1 MLVQERI
8 ERIEFFEGE
17 YAFLDNGAPAVVLL
31 NGIAY
36 PTVEHA
42 YHASKTLAAENR
54 EIIRQAPNAR
64 AARRLASWMEPIEN
78 WRAVRLDVMSSL
90 IAQKYAA
97 GGSYAEQ
104 LLATA
109 DAELRFG
116 NCWDETFWGVCCGV
130 GRNHLG
136 RLLMARRDWLRSTV
150 PATRAA

>member
-1 MLVQERI
+1 MPVQERI

-17 YAFLDNGAPAVVLL
+17 YAFLDNGAPAVVVL
-31 NGIAY
+31 NGVAY

-42 YHASKTLAAENR
+42 YHASKTPSAEKR
-54 EIIRQAPNAR
+54 EIIRQAPSAR
-64 AARRLASWMEPIEN
+64 AARRLAAWMKPIEN
-78 WRAVRLDVMSSL
+78 WRAVRLDVMTSL

-97 GGSYAEQ
+97 GGPYAEQ
-104 LLATA
+104 LLATK

-116 NCWDETFWGVCCGV
+116 NWWGETFWGVCGGV

-136 RLLMARRDWLRSTV
+136 LLLMERRDWLRSKA